1 MGADSMSIYSYELC
15 HFYDVELIL
24 RLGTASGLSPSLKLR
39 ETVAAMTVSID
50 CGYAAHLKL
59 QGAFAPCANDT
70 LLSSIAARA
79 KERGLSAK
87 VGAIVLGEGF
97 YYSEEWLQKWAQMG
111 ILAVDM
117 ETAAL
122 YINAAE
128 AGKRAAAMFTITDL
142 MFSGEACG
150 VEERQNCLDQMIR
163 LGLSAAE
170 RDTPVQISRI
180 TKQEK
185 SQPPPDYI
193 ILGKADMYMKA

>member
-24 RLGTASGLSPSLKLR
+24 RLGTASGLSPSLKFR
-39 ETVAAMTVSID
+39 DTVAAMTASAD
-50 CGYAAHLKL
+50 CGYAAHLNL
-59 QGAFAPCANDT
+59 PGTFAPCADYT
-70 LLSSIAARA
+70 LLSSITARS

-97 YYSEEWLQKWAQMG
+97 YYSEEWFQEWARMG

-122 YINAAE
+122 YINAVE

-170 RDTPVQISRI
+170 RDTPVRSA
-180 TKQEK
+180 
-185 SQPPPDYI
+185 
-193 ILGKADMYMKA
+193 G